1 MGARLARASE
11 KRTRA
16 GRAVELPRPLRYDEI
31 ALRAASPAAPNAY
44 PMRIHEL
51 IPHLDAVDVRGDAQ
65 RTFARVTRDS
75 REAGD
80 DAVFVAIRGGH
91 LDGHDRIANLR
102 AAAVIVDRDVDAPA
116 GTVVIRVRDT
126 RRALAFASA
135 AIHGFPGRALRVV
148 GVTGTKGKTTTTA
161 LIEGALLH
169 AGRIAGR
176 IGTTGTMIAGQA
188 LPSQL
193 TTPDSPEL
201 QALLAVMRDRGATDV
216 AMEVS
221 SIGVVQ
227 ERVAA
232 IGFHFALFTNLG
244 RDHLDFHGTMDAYAA
259 AKSRLFS
266 DLLRPIGGMPRAAL
280 NIDDPASTSMH
291 PPTDS
296 WTYGF
301 GDAADLRI
309 SAFQMSGDGLSFE
322 LTTPFGAMAV
332 RSPLVGRHNAYNL
345 AGAAAACLAAGL
357 TVEQTAAGLA
367 SVAGVPGRLE
377 GVANDRG
384 ILVVVD
390 YAHTP
395 KSLEA
400 VLVALREVGDARLW
414 CVFGCGG
421 DRDPGKRPIMGSVA
435 ERLADRVV
443 VTSDN
448 PRSEPPQAIL
458 DQIVAGMVRP
468 PALTEVDR
476 RAAIRWALDR
486 AESGDV
492 VLIAGKGHET
502 YQEIAG
508 EKHPFDDRIV
518 AREALGGGAP

>member
-1 MGARLARASE
+1 
-11 KRTRA
+11 
-16 GRAVELPRPLRYDEI
+16 
-31 ALRAASPAAPNAY
+31 
-44 PMRIHEL
+44 MRITEL
-51 IPHLDAVDVRGDAQ
+51 IPHLDAVDVRGDVQ
-65 RTFARVTRDS
+65 RSFVRVTRDS
-75 REAGD
+75 RESGD
-80 DAVFVAIRGGH
+80 DTVFVAIRGGRV
-91 LDGHDRIANLR
+91 DGHDLVAGLR
-102 AAAVIVDRDVDAPA
+102 AAAVVVDHDVVAPE
-116 GTVVIRVRDT
+116 GTVVIRVPDT

-135 AIHGFPGRALRVV
+135 AVQGFPGRAMRVV

-176 IGTTGTMIAGQA
+176 IGTTGTTIAGRA
-188 LPSQL
+188 LPSRL
-193 TTPDSPEL
+193 TTPDAPEL
-201 QALLAVMRDRGATDV
+201 QALLATMRDRGATDV

-266 DLLRPIGGMPRAAL
+266 DLLRPAGGMPRAAL
-280 NIDDPASTSMH
+280 NRDDPAWTTMH
-291 PPTDS
+291 PPRDA

-301 GDAADLRI
+301 DPLADLRI
-309 SAFQMSGDGLSFE
+309 TAFQMSGEGLSFE
-322 LTTPFGAMAV
+322 LLTPLGLIAV
-332 RSPLVGRHNAYNL
+332 TSPLVGRHNAYNL
-345 AGAAAACLAAGL
+345 AGAAAACLAGGL
-357 TVEQTAAGLA
+357 APDAIASGLA

-395 KSLEA
+395 ESLEA
-400 VLVALREVGDARLW
+400 VLVALRDVGKARLW

-421 DRDPGKRPIMGSVA
+421 DRDPGKRPIMGGVA

-443 VTSDN
+443 ITSDN

-458 DQIVAGMVRP
+458 DAIIAGMASA
-468 PALTEVDR
+468 PAHADVDR
-476 RAAIRWALDR
+476 RAAIHWAIAR
-486 AESGDV
+486 AEPGDI

-508 EKHPFDDRIV
+508 EKHPFDDRVV
-518 AREALGGGAP
+518 AHDALAGGSR